1 MIPRIGSKAAATA
14 AVLVL
19 GGAGATAAQA
29 PASAS
34 ELTAAYSCSVPGVG
48 TENVTATGALTAS
61 PNPVPAGSPVSF
73 DLNIASLS
81 LTSPLAINSWSATA
95 DIAGSGAETAAFQ
108 VTGSGG
114 AIPAG
119 QQVSNV
125 DLTGSWTP
133 ATPGTDQFVAGN
145 ITITANVALF
155 GSVTVSCTPSGTQ
168 PVAET
173 LTVG

>member
-19 GGAGATAAQA
+19 GGAGATAAQV

-48 TENVTATGALTAS
+48 AENVTAVGALTAS
-61 PNPVPAGSPVSF
+61 PNPAAAGSP
-73 DLNIASLS
+73 
-81 LTSPLAINSWSATA
+81 
-95 DIAGSGAETAAFQ
+95 
-108 VTGSGG
+108 
-114 AIPAG
+114 
-119 QQVSNV
+119 VSNV
-125 DLTGSWTP
+125 DLTGSWAPTSS
-133 ATPGTDQFVAGN
+133 GTDQFVVGD